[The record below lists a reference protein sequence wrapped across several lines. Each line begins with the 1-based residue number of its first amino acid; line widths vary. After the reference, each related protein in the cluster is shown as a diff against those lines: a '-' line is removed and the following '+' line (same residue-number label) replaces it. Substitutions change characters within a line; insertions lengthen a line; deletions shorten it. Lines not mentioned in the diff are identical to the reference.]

1 MKEKQETIRE
11 NSARIAR
18 RRAKREIILQKAEGI
33 HREIDDLD
41 AEIRRIKLNEDASES
56 KLKRLERRKKFL
68 GKKQAYLHERA
79 QALISTRFITFTR
92 RKTMYGLIFVS
103 PWLIGFLLLFAYPFI
118 QTVRLSV
125 GEITDL
131 KSYTITYSGFQEYS
145 RILLKETD
153 ILGML
158 FNVLKD
164 AFVNMGLITV
174 FAFYIAMLLNRK
186 MRFRGLFRVVSFLPV
201 MLGSGFIMQ
210 QLLAQDIT
218 KSSMQAVVDLI
229 LPNDI
234 IMYIGP
240 KITNAVVFFLNKL
253 TVILW
258 HSGVQILLFLSGLQS
273 ISGSLYE
280 AARVDGAT
288 EWENLWF
295 ITIPMMTP
303 MILLN
308 LVFTIVETFYSSDNK
323 IISYMQKFAFE
334 YNSFS
339 YASAMGIIFLVF
351 ALLLIGLVFLI
362 MRPFTKK
369 VKS

>member
-1 MKEKQETIRE
+1 ME
-11 NSARIAR
+11 NALSGRQLR
-18 RRAKREIILQKAEGI
+18 RRQRREAVLRQAEAL
-33 HREIDDLD
+33 REQRASLET
-41 AEIRRIKLNEDASES
+41 EIRRLKTTEGVDDSPVA
-56 KLKRLERRKKFL
+56 KLKKQRDALERKEKKL
-68 GKKQAYLHERA
+68 RERA
-79 QALISTRFITFTR
+79 HELQSTRFMTIAR

-103 PWLIGFLLLFAYPFI
+103 PWLIGFLLLFAYPFV
-118 QTVRLSV
+118 QTLRLSV

-131 KSYTITYSGFQEYS
+131 KNYTIEFVGFQEYS
-145 RILLKETD
+145 RLLLKETD
-153 ILGML
+153 ILFML
-158 FNVLKD
+158 FEVLKD
-164 AFVNMGLITV
+164 AFVNMCLITV

-186 MRFRGLFRVVSFLPV
+186 MRGRGLFRVICFLPV

-218 KSSMQAVVDLI
+218 KSSMQAVVDFI

-240 KITNAVVFFLNKL
+240 KVTNAVVFFLNKL
-253 TVILW
+253 TEILW

-308 LVFTIVETFYSSDNK
+308 LVFTIVETFYSSDNE

-362 MRPFTKK
+362 MQPFTKN